1 MWKNVSIQNLLLCFP
16 SINCKFNQQ
25 KTFFNLST
33 KLTVQGFLNAR
44 GRPIYFLNSSKGF
57 KSPLLFIIISAW
69 NESIDTE
76 KYVEK
81 IKSRV
86 RFKEKLARVI
96 MKTISS
102 RFYWSRS
109 LTYLLVEVESRNIK
123 VSGLLPRMEQRVLQ
137 L

>member
-57 KSPLLFIIISAW
+57 KSPLLFIIHFSLKRV
-69 NESIDTE
+69 NSRYRDRKMLKNKDQNKNTLKKNLTKESYVFVHLNCFSE
-76 KYVEK
+76 K
-81 IKSRV
+81 
-86 RFKEKLARVI
+86 
-96 MKTISS
+96 
-102 RFYWSRS
+102 
-109 LTYLLVEVESRNIK
+109 
-123 VSGLLPRMEQRVLQ
+123 
-137 L
+137 